1 MAAPARVWIAQ
12 VRFDPKIARK
22 VQTKHNV
29 SPDEVR
35 EAICFGA
42 HRDAR
47 WHTPNSAGEELS
59 PGAVEDC
66 YLGLLVDQPLAATL
80 PTPGSLVVVGPSA
93 LLDARVRQPDGR
105 AVYDLLTGHPDRTS
119 RELVFLADLAVEL
132 RAWQDTDWRTL
143 GIDVEGVADSV
154 VQLAR
159 RGQVRAR
166 WYHEL
171 TAWDAKALGR
181 PAMAY
186 ARAELRDRLDSWL
199 AERYMRWLHPT
210 SGARPSDE
218 PFL

>member
-1 MAAPARVWIAQ
+1 MDVW
-12 VRFDPKIARK
+12 VRRL
-22 VQTKHNV
+22 
-29 SPDEVR
+29 
-35 EAICFGA
+35 G
-42 HRDAR
+42 
-47 WHTPNSAGEELS
+47 PNSAGEELS
-59 PGAVEDC
+59 PGAASDC

-105 AVYDLLTGHPDRTS
+105 AVSDLLTGHPDRTS

-132 RAWQDTDWRTL
+132 RTWQDTDFARQ
-143 GIDVEGVADSV
+143 GIDVDGVAEAV

-171 TAWDAKALGR
+171 SAWDAKALGR
-181 PAMAY
+181 PAMDY
-186 ARAELRDRLDSWL
+186 ARAELRGRLAEWL
-199 AERYMRWLHPT
+199 AEQFMRWLHPT
-210 SGARPSDE
+210 SGRRPGE